1 MGRSNLNDQVRSTFC
16 VLRRRLFSLPSPR
29 SINLIE
35 RSCPSTNR

>member
-29 SINLIE
+29 TSNHE
-35 RSCPSTNR
+35 GGRVDAE